1 MFLHEFVRFLNQAL
15 VVDGKNPSFSCP
27 EAPNLFVN
35 L

>member
-1 MFLHEFVRFLNQAL
+1 VFLHEFMWFLNQAL
-15 VVDGKNPSFSCP
+15 VVDGKNPSFSCL